1 MRHRVR
7 PATRVIIAGSLTGA
21 LAGMLAGCAS
31 TGPPPPDDNRP
42 TDHIVATLG
51 AYTANDGNGQSN
63 PAVRIHTE
71 DYYTGLNTR
80 INAAPSN
87 VMDTVSG
94 VYADLGI
101 PVTTRMTSTGQIGNR
116 SYRVPGH
123 RLKTVQLS
131 QILDCGLGSLAGQPV
146 ECQCNHDQ
154 CDHHDQTRGR
164 QRIRRQHLSLRH
176 RIVLHRQ
183 RRSHAV
189 RQHPWPGADDQR
201 TPGEGIRRDRD
212 QLTGSA
218 EGRRHRQVGPQRFR
232 SAEVDVL
239 DLGARAG

>member
-7 PATRVIIAGSLTGA
+7 PAARLIIAGSLTGA

-42 TDHIVATLG
+42 TDRIVATLG

-87 VMDTVSG
+87 VMDTLSG

-101 PVTTRMTSTGQIGNR
+101 PLTTRMTSTGQIGNR

-131 QILDCGLGSLAGQPV
+131 QILDCGLGSLAGRPV
-146 ECQCNHDQ
+146 DVDAITINVI
-154 CDHHDQTRGR
+154 TT
-164 QRIRRQHLSLRH
+164 IK
-176 RIVLHRQ
+176 
-183 RRSHAV
+183 
-189 RQHPWPGADDQR
+189 PGADSGSVVNTYLSATASSYTGNADPMQCASTR
-201 TPGEGIRRDRD
+201 GLEQMINGRLVKAFGGSGIN
-212 QLTGSA
+212 
-218 EGRRHRQVGPQRFR
+218 
-232 SAEVDVL
+232 
-239 DLGARAG
+239 